1 VGARRGERFAR
12 AVREH
17 DVAEPQTLR

>member
-1 VGARRGERFAR
+1 VGAGRGERFAR
-12 AVREH
+12 AVRED